1 MAIGHKMGGKDG
13 HFDGLI
19 DDIRLSNSPL
29 GVDDILFTREGT
41 NKYTVGFWQFEAKPN
56 VFKDASG
63 HGLDIKAI
71 EVNSTTKGSETA
83 SAWVDLA
90 QILLNSSEFL
100 YVE

>member
-1 MAIGHKMGGKDG
+1 
-13 HFDGLI
+13 
-19 DDIRLSNSPL
+19 
-29 GVDDILFTREGT
+29 
-41 NKYTVGFWQFEAKPN
+41 